1 MKKLMSNLT
10 HWKGNLRAFPLL
22 CFLLLAS
29 NFITAQTKVQ
39 GIVSDPSGMTI
50 PGVNVSIV
58 GTQGSVSTNIDG
70 KYEIDVPANAT
81 LLFSFIGYVPQKI
94 AVKGATKINVTL
106 KSSTEDLKEVVI
118 NVGYGTQKK
127 KDVNSAISSIKS
139 QDLKDSPQIT
149 LDQMMQGRAAGVT
162 VTNNSG
168 QPGGDVSVK
177 IRGTTSIGG
186 TNEPLYVIDG
196 IPISGDATNSSTSG
210 RPLAAGY
217 TGANAASVTVSPL
230 SLINPNDIETMDI
243 LKDASAT
250 AIYGSRGA
258 NGVVVITTKSG
269 KKGIGKLTYDTF
281 VAVQDQSKLLDVMN
295 LRQFAVQQNI
305 LALETGR
312 ADAIRAEFAKP
323 ELLGDGTN
331 WQKEIYKTGM
341 LVSHQLSFSGAKEGM
356 TYYVSGGYINQEG
369 TVVGSMYK
377 RYNFKTNLDAKV
389 KDWLRVGANL
399 SAGISNEDIT
409 LNGSSNG
416 IISTSILGSPDV
428 AVRNTDGTYAGP
440 PPSVPGRPSY
450 NFINPVAA
458 ALLKTNNLIRKNFMG
473 NFYAETKLAKGLEYR
488 FELGGTT
495 EISTNEEFTPTY
507 AWGASINEYAKLINR
522 NQSWYSINIK
532 NLLTYKLALGKH
544 NFNLLAGQ
552 EANDS
557 HWEGSAIG
565 VSDFLSNDVTSISL
579 GDRSTLVYGDYKG
592 SAALYS
598 YLGRLIYDFNG
609 KYGLNVTMRADGS
622 SKFADGHK
630 WGYFP
635 AASVSWKLSNES
647 FMENT
652 KQYIDNIKFRLGYG
666 ETGNQNIGGGAY
678 LSNIRKFGT
687 FEGNGFLADNISNP
701 LLQWE
706 TSKQLNLGLDFTLF
720 DSKFS
725 STIDVYRKKS
735 EGFLYRLP
743 LPMYLTGLEA
753 YQGGIN
759 APMSNVGSMENKGI
773 DVTLTYAN
781 KFGNDFSWNSTVV
794 FSKYVNKLL
803 EITNGL
809 NLQREATLT
818 SNDAKTVTNTVV
830 GQPIGQFYGLQ
841 SLGII
846 RTADQLTSAPIPHLG
861 TKDEPSQLGDVL
873 YRDQDG
879 DGLITN
885 KDYVSMGNPH
895 PDFTYGFTNNFRY
908 KTFELNIFLQGSQ
921 GNEILNLTKR
931 AGTTNSQ
938 LYQNQLAEASDFWT
952 VDNVDA
958 KYPRPILDAKGHAN
972 MVISDRFVEDG
983 SYLRIQN
990 VTFAYSLPSEFITKA
1005 KLSKVRLYAG
1015 VQNLYT
1021 FTQYSGYDPEVGSL
1035 NQDALLSGVDNGR
1048 YPTPRT
1054 YTLGLNVEF

>member
-1 MKKLMSNLT
+1 MKKLLFNLN
-10 HWKGNLRAFPLL
+10 HWKIDTISISLIF
-22 CFLLLAS
+22 FLLTS
-29 NFITAQTKVQ
+29 SFVFGQTK
-39 GIVSDPSGMTI
+39 I
-50 PGVNVSIV
+50 
-58 GTQGSVSTNIDG
+58 QGSVKDSSGMPLAGVNISILGGKTTISSDFDG
-70 KYEIDVPANAT
+70 KYSIDAPSDAV
-81 LLFSFIGYVPQKI
+81 LSFSFVGFIPQKI
-94 AVKGATKINVTL
+94 SVKGQTKINVVL
-106 KSSTEDLKEVVI
+106 KTSSEDLREVVV

-127 KDVNSAISSIKS
+127 KDVNSAISSIRS
-139 QDLKDSPQIT
+139 QDLKDTPQVT
-149 LDQMMQGRAAGVT
+149 LDQMIQGRAAGVT

-168 QPGGDVSVK
+168 QPGGDVSIK

-186 TNEPLYVIDG
+186 TNEPLYIVDG

-217 TGANAASVTVSPL
+217 TGSNAASVTVSPL

-258 NGVVVITTKSG
+258 NGVILITTKSG
-269 KKGIGKLTYDTF
+269 KKGTGKLTYDTYF
-281 VAVQDQSKLLDVMN
+281 ASQTQTKLLDVMT
-295 LRQFAVQQNI
+295 LSQFASQQNA
-305 LALETGR
+305 LAVQTGR
-312 ADAIRAEFAKP
+312 NDALRAEFAKP
-323 ELLGDGTN
+323 ELLGNGTN

-341 LVSHQLSFSGAKEGM
+341 LSSHQISFSGGKEGM
-356 TYYVSGGYINQEG
+356 NYYVSGGYVNQEG
-369 TVVGSMYK
+369 TVVGSSYK

-389 KDWLRVGANL
+389 KDWMKIGVNI
-399 SAGISNEDIT
+399 STGISNEDIT

-428 AVRNTDGTYAGP
+428 AVKNTDGTYAGP
-440 PPSVPGRPSY
+440 PPTVPGRPSY

-458 ALLKTNNLIRKNFMG
+458 ALLKTNNLIRKSFMG
-473 NFYAETKLAKGLEYR
+473 NFYSDIKLAKGLEYR
-488 FELGGTT
+488 FELGGNT
-495 EISTNEEFTPTY
+495 EISTNEEFNPTY
-507 AWGASINEYAKLINR
+507 AWGASVNEHATLTNR
-522 NQSWYSINIK
+522 NQSWYSINVK
-532 NLLTYKLALGKH
+532 NLLTYRFALGNH

-557 HWEGSAIG
+557 HWTGNSIG
-565 VSDFLSNDVTSISL
+565 VSDFLSNDVTSIAL
-579 GDRSTLVYGDYKG
+579 GDKATLVYDDYKG

-598 YLGRLIYDFNG
+598 YFGRLVYDFNG

-622 SKFADGHK
+622 SKFAEGQK

-635 AASVSWKLSNES
+635 AAAVSWKLSNES
-647 FMENT
+647 FMEGT
-652 KQYIDNIKFRLGYG
+652 KKYIDNIKIRAGYG

-678 LSNIRKFGT
+678 LSNIRKLGT

-701 LLQWE
+701 ELTWE
-706 TSKQLNLGLDFTLF
+706 TSKQVNLGVDFTLF
-720 DSKFS
+720 NSKLS
-725 STIDVYRKKS
+725 SSVDVYRKKS

-743 LPMYLTGLEA
+743 LPMYLTGLES

-773 DVTLTYAN
+773 DVSVTYTN
-781 KFGNDFSWNSTVV
+781 KFGNDFTWSSTLI
-794 FSKYVNKLL
+794 FSKYSNKLL

-830 GQPIGQFYGLQ
+830 GEPIGQFYGLQ
-841 SLGII
+841 SLGLI
-846 RTADQLTSAPIPHLG
+846 RTAEQLATAPIPHLG

-873 YRDQDG
+873 YKDQDG

-908 KTFELNIFLQGSQ
+908 KTFELNIVLQGSQ
-921 GNEILNLTKR
+921 GNDVLNLTRR
-931 AGTTNSQ
+931 AGTSNSQ
-938 LYQNQLAEASDFWT
+938 LYQNQLAEAADFWT
-952 VDNVDA
+952 PDNVNA
-958 KYPRPILDAKGHAN
+958 KYPRPVLDAKGHAN
-972 MVISDRFVEDG
+972 MVISDRYVEDG

-990 VTFAYSLPSEFITKA
+990 LTFAFSLPSDVVTKI
-1005 KLSKVRLYAG
+1005 KLSKVRLYTG
-1015 VQNLYT
+1015 IQNLYT
-1021 FTQYSGYDPEVGSL
+1021 FTNYSGYDPEVGSL
-1035 NQDALLSGVDNGR
+1035 NQDALLTGVDNGR

>member
-1 MKKLMSNLT
+1 MKKLLSHLN
-10 HWKGNLRAFPLL
+10 HWKVDTISISMIF
-22 CFLLLAS
+22 FLLTS
-29 NFITAQTKVQ
+29 SFVFAQSKIEGTVK
-39 GIVSDPSGMTI
+39 DATGMPL
-50 PGVNVSIV
+50 PGVNISILGVKKTVS
-58 GTQGSVSTNIDG
+58 SDFDG
-70 KYEIDVPANAT
+70 KYSIDAASDAT
-81 LLFSFIGYVPQKI
+81 LTFTMIGFITRTIPVNRQ
-94 AVKGATKINVTL
+94 TKINVVL
-106 KSSTEDLKEVVI
+106 KQSAEDLREVIV

-139 QDLKDSPQIT
+139 QDLKDTPQVT
-149 LDQMMQGRAAGVT
+149 LDQMIQGRAAGVT

-168 QPGGDVSVK
+168 QPGGDVSIK

-186 TNEPLYVIDG
+186 TNEPLYIVDG

-217 TGANAASVTVSPL
+217 TGSNAASVTVSPL

-258 NGVVVITTKSG
+258 NGVILITTKSG
-269 KKGIGKLTYDTF
+269 KKGTGKLTYDTYF
-281 VAVQDQSKLLDVMN
+281 ASQTQTKLLDVMT
-295 LRQFAVQQNI
+295 LSQFASQQNA
-305 LALETGR
+305 LAVQTGR
-312 ADAIRAEFAKP
+312 DDALRAEFAKP
-323 ELLGDGTN
+323 ELLGNGTN

-341 LVSHQLSFSGAKEGM
+341 LSSHQISFSGGKEGM
-356 TYYVSGGYINQEG
+356 NYYVSGGYVNQEG
-369 TVVGSMYK
+369 TVVGSSYK

-389 KDWLRVGANL
+389 KDWMKIGVNI
-399 SAGISNEDIT
+399 STGISNEDIT

-428 AVRNTDGTYAGP
+428 AVKNTDGTYAGP
-440 PPSVPGRPSY
+440 PPTVPGRPSY

-458 ALLKTNNLIRKNFMG
+458 ALLKTNNLIRKSFMG
-473 NFYAETKLAKGLEYR
+473 NFYSDIKLAKGLEYR
-488 FELGGTT
+488 FELGGNT
-495 EISTNEEFTPTY
+495 EISTNEEFNPTY
-507 AWGASINEYAKLINR
+507 AWGASVNEHATLTNR
-522 NQSWYSINIK
+522 NQSWYSINVK
-532 NLLTYKLALGKH
+532 NLLTYRFALGNH

-557 HWEGSAIG
+557 HWTGNSIG
-565 VSDFLSNDVTSISL
+565 VSDFLSNDVTSIAL
-579 GDRSTLVYGDYKG
+579 GDKATLVYDDYKG

-598 YLGRLIYDFNG
+598 YFGRLVYDFNG

-622 SKFADGHK
+622 SKFAEGQK

-635 AASVSWKLSNES
+635 ATAVSWKLSNES
-647 FMENT
+647 FMEGT
-652 KQYIDNIKFRLGYG
+652 KKYIDNVKIRAGYG

-678 LSNIRKFGT
+678 LSNIRKLGT

-701 LLQWE
+701 ELTWE
-706 TSKQLNLGLDFTLF
+706 TSKQVNLGIDFTLF
-720 DSKFS
+720 NSKLS
-725 STIDVYRKKS
+725 SSVDVYRKKS

-743 LPMYLTGLEA
+743 LPMYLTGLES

-773 DVTLTYAN
+773 DVSVTYTN
-781 KFGNDFSWNSTVV
+781 KFGNDFTWSSTLI
-794 FSKYVNKLL
+794 FSKYSNKLL

-830 GQPIGQFYGLQ
+830 GEPIGQFYGLQ
-841 SLGII
+841 SLGLI
-846 RTADQLTSAPIPHLG
+846 RTAEQLATAPIPHLG

-873 YRDQDG
+873 YKDQDG

-908 KTFELNIFLQGSQ
+908 KTFELNIVLQGSQ
-921 GNEILNLTKR
+921 GNDVLNLTRR
-931 AGTTNSQ
+931 AGTSNSQ
-938 LYQNQLAEASDFWT
+938 LYQNQLAEAAAFWT
-952 VDNVDA
+952 PDNVNA
-958 KYPRPILDAKGHAN
+958 KYPRPVLDAKGHAN
-972 MVISDRFVEDG
+972 MVISDRYVEDG

-990 VTFAYSLPSEFITKA
+990 LTFAFSLPSDVVNKA
-1005 KLSKVRLYAG
+1005 KLSKVRLYTG
-1015 VQNLYT
+1015 IQNLYT
-1021 FTQYSGYDPEVGSL
+1021 FTNYSGYDPEVGSL
-1035 NQDALLSGVDNGR
+1035 NQDALLTGVDNGR